1 MATVTDQ
8 PAAVMLLASLSFRLQ
23 PHKRGEVLSAVDETI
38 VRMRA
43 AAGCTRTRLM
53 ADTDDPNAFT
63 IHSEWQSAESAEAFF
78 TSRDFQLFRGLRMLL
93 RDEPIIVIDEIRS
106 RVTRLVRTP

>member
-1 MATVTDQ
+1 MSIATDHT
-8 PAAVMLLASLSFRLQ
+8 AAVMLLASISFRLQ

-38 VRMRA
+38 IRMRG
-43 AAGCTRTRLM
+43 AAGCTRTRLL

-63 IHSEWQSAESAEAFF
+63 IHSEWQSAADADAFF
-78 TSRDFQLFRGLRMLL
+78 ASREFQLFRGLRMLL

>member
-1 MATVTDQ
+1 MSIAIDQ
-8 PAAVMLLASLSFRLQ
+8 TTGVLLLASLSFRLQ

-38 VRMRA
+38 VRMRGA
-43 AAGCTRTRLM
+43 TGCTRTRLL

-63 IHSEWQSAESAEAFF
+63 IHSEWQSPESAAAFF
-78 TSRDFQLFRGLRMLL
+78 ASREFQLFRGLRMLL
-93 RDEPIIVIDEIRS
+93 RDEPFIVMDDVRS